1 MTYLKEDYKNML
13 KDKSSVFTP
22 ENEVTLN
29 EYNPN
34 KDENVDFS
42 FSNFSSHFD
51 EHINHSIRGYSDLRR
66 DVVSISK
73 YFIEDKTNVLNNISI
88 IKI

>member
-1 MTYLKEDYKNML
+1 MEKKEDYKNML

-34 KDENVDFS
+34 KYVL
-42 FSNFSSHFD
+42 
-51 EHINHSIRGYSDLRR
+51 IPVILRCLHSG
-66 DVVSISK
+66 K
-73 YFIEDKTNVLNNISI
+73 VLMMA
-88 IKI
+88 